1 MQSTITTVDS
11 LPSNSQKGGHRMSV
25 QTFAGDSGVVLANA
39 ICQHG
44 GTRQSPT
51 GDNVPASRAHQ
62 ETNASPS
69 AAAANIT
76 AETILTPQANL
87 CNPPTPEQLELLAEE
102 SRKLEEASPEEIIQ
116 WAVDHYFPKLTMA
129 TAFGPEGC
137 VIISILAKIEPRV
150 YVFNLETGYQFPET
164 LELRDRLAE
173 RYGIVVDFQRP
184 ELSVEEYERLHGGP
198 LYRTNPDQCCRDRKI
213 AVARRVVK
221 NYAAWMCGVRR
232 DQSTTR
238 AQTPIVGWDFK
249 FGLVKIAPL
258 ARWTSKQVWARIMEE
273 NIPYNPLH
281 DLGYAS
287 IGCWPCTRPIQ
298 LGEHERAGRWPGMC
312 KTECGLHVIEE
323 R

>member
-1 MQSTITTVDS
+1 
-11 LPSNSQKGGHRMSV
+11 MSIP
-25 QTFAGDSGVVLANA
+25 TCLEGSGVLLSLQSGKDGKSDQQLAVDHSVA
-39 ICQHG
+39 HEGAEATAASQELDAAQI
-44 GTRQSPT
+44 
-51 GDNVPASRAHQ
+51 VP
-62 ETNASPS
+62 
-69 AAAANIT
+69 
-76 AETILTPQANL
+76 ETILTPQAHL

-102 SRKLEEASPEEIIQ
+102 SRKLEDATAEEIIR

-164 LELRDRLAE
+164 LQLRDRLAE

-184 ELSVEEYERLHGGP
+184 ELSVEEYEKLHGGP

-221 NYAAWMCGVRR
+221 GYAAWMCGVRR
-232 DQSTTR
+232 DQSSTR

-312 KTECGLHVIEE
+312 KTECGLHVIDE

>member
-1 MQSTITTVDS
+1 MSIPTCLEGSGVLLSLQSGKDGKSHQHPAVDS
-11 LPSNSQKGGHRMSV
+11 SVAHEGAEATAASQKLDAA
-25 QTFAGDSGVVLANA
+25 Q
-39 ICQHG
+39 I
-44 GTRQSPT
+44 
-51 GDNVPASRAHQ
+51 VP
-62 ETNASPS
+62 
-69 AAAANIT
+69 
-76 AETILTPQANL
+76 ETILTPQAHL

-102 SRKLEEASPEEIIQ
+102 SRKLEDATPEEIIQ

-164 LELRDRLAE
+164 LQLRDRLAE

-184 ELSVEEYERLHGGP
+184 ELSVEEYEKLHGGP

-221 NYAAWMCGVRR
+221 GYAAWMCGVRR
-232 DQSTTR
+232 DQSSTR

-298 LGEHERAGRWPGMC
+298 LGEHERDGRWPGMC